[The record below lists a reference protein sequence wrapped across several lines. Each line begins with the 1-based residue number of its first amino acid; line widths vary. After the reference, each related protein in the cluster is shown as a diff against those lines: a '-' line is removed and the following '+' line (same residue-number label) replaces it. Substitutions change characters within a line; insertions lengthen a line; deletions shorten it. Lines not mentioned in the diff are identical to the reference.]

1 MRVSTHV
8 IDNSLTEAPAHTWAG
23 ALAQPG
29 FRNLLV
35 LPLVLIFAGVAP
47 AAAPFYHFIQH
58 RAGHHLADPVLAH
71 LPAHDVA
78 SPIFFLM
85 YGSCIAAVAWLLG
98 RPQLLGRGVWAYLLL
113 QLLRMSTIWLL
124 PLEAPAGILPFPD
137 PFTEHVFH
145 ASTAVPITKDL
156 FFSGHTATVVLLA
169 LAVRGR
175 WWRALLAAIAA
186 TIGGLV
192 LVQHVHYVYDVL
204 GAPIFAWLAY
214 WLAGR
219 IWPTTAPA

>member
-1 MRVSTHV
+1 MRVSFSAISTAAA
-8 IDNSLTEAPAHTWAG
+8 EAPAHTWAG
-23 ALAQPG
+23 AWAHPG

-35 LPLVLIFAGVAP
+35 LPLALLFAGVVP
-47 AAAPFYHFIQH
+47 AAAPFYHFIQQ
-58 RAGHHLADPVLAH
+58 RAGYHLADPVLAH

-98 RPQLLGRGVWAYLLL
+98 RPQLLVRGVWAYLLL
-113 QLLRMSTIWLL
+113 QLLRMATIWLL
-124 PLEAPAGILPFPD
+124 PLEAPVGILPFPD

-175 WWRALLAAIAA
+175 WWRATLGAVAAAI
-186 TIGGLV
+186 GVLV

-204 GAPIFAWLAY
+204 GAPLFAWLAY

-219 IWPTTAPA
+219 IWPTAAA

>member
-1 MRVSTHV
+1 MRVSSPIVSIT
-8 IDNSLTEAPAHTWAG
+8 SSEAPAHTWPG
-23 ALAQPG
+23 AWAHPG
-29 FRNLLV
+29 FRILLILV
-35 LPLVLIFAGVAP
+35 LALIFAGVVP

-71 LPAHDVA
+71 LPARDVA
-78 SPIFFLM
+78 SPIFLLM

-98 RPQLLGRGVWAYLLL
+98 RPQLLMRGVWAYLFL
-113 QLLRMSTIWLL
+113 QLLRMATIWVL
-124 PLEAPAGILPFPD
+124 PLEPPIGILPFPD
-137 PFTEHVFH
+137 PFTAHLIH

-175 WWRALLAAIAA
+175 WWQAVLGALAA
-186 TIGGLV
+186 TIGVLV

-204 GAPIFAWLAY
+204 GAPLFAWLAY

-219 IWPTTAPA
+219 VWPTAPA